1 MQFSVDPG
9 ADATIGG
16 MVATGASGTTAVRYG
31 TVRYGT
37 MRENIL
43 ALECVLPDAEATV
56 VRAGTLALKSSAS
69 YDLVSLMCGSEGT
82 LGVITS
88 VTVKLHAIPERVLAA
103 VCVFDSPTDAA
114 QAVAA
119 IKLAEIPITRCEL
132 LDASSVQAFNAHI
145 SSSKDGDNTSTS
157 SSTKKTKPMQVK
169 PTLFLESTTWRFQL
183 CFLLGRTSALWSARH
198 DLLNATIAMRPDATS
213 AFITDACVPLS
224 HFATLIA
231 ATAKD
236 LEEKGIVGP
245 CFGHASDGNLHCILP
260 LLEDESDEYLAK
272 VHQVNENFV
281 VDWIGVLIGS
291 RQPQSSWDLDSLRV
305 VGILDR
311 I

>member
-1 MQFSVDPG
+1 MRIARCRGDGRQCRN
-9 ADATIGG
+9 
-16 MVATGASGTTAVRYG
+16 ASHEEFGLLRSGLTHVRI
-31 TVRYGT
+31 R
-37 MRENIL
+37 R
-43 ALECVLPDAEATV
+43 
-56 VRAGTLALKSSAS
+56 
-69 YDLVSLMCGSEGT
+69 DLGCHYVGD
-82 LGVITS
+82 
-88 VTVKLHAIPERVLAA
+88 VTVKLHPIPERVVAA
-103 VCVFDSPTDAA
+103 VCVFDSLTDAA

-224 HFATLIA
+224 HFAHLIA

-236 LEEKGIVGP
+236 VEEKGIVGP
-245 CFGHASDGNLHCILP
+245 CFGHAGDGNLHCILP
-260 LLEDESDEYLAK
+260 LLEDESEEYLDK
-272 VHQVNENFV
+272 VHQVNENLIERTLQAGGTCTGEHGVGYGKIKYLERQYGPGATIMMRMVKKGLDPHNIMNPGKV
-281 VDWIGVLIGS
+281 VLS
-291 RQPQSSWDLDSLRV
+291 
-305 VGILDR
+305 
-311 I
+311 